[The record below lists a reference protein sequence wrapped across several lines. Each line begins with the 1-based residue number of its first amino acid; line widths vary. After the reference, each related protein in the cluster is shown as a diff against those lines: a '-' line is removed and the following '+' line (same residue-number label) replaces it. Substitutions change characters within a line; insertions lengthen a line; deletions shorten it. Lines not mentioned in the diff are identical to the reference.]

1 MSSINIQWKNLIL
14 EKTLRKAWII
24 YKIKND
30 LFPKM
35 FSDFLGQTEINPYNL
50 RILHDFKVLFVK
62 SVYYES
68 KSISYPDPKI
78 Y

>member
-1 MSSINIQWKNLIL
+1 
-14 EKTLRKAWII
+14 
-24 YKIKND
+24 
-30 LFPKM
+30 M
-35 FSDFLGQTEINPYNL
+35 FSDFLGQTEMNPYNL